1 MVGVSVHR
9 VAASF
14 LLWTVVY
21 RKEKVVRYSQPF
33 FLGMIASGA
42 LFSSSAIIPL
52 AKDDSYGGWANETG
66 GNDGADSGCRASVW
80 LYSEP
85 VNSNPSHPDTLYLLL
100 FSLLAIYNIQLYLSK
115 VHEHSPLCFI
125 C

>member
-1 MVGVSVHR
+1 MVGVSAHR

-14 LLWTVVY
+14 LLWTVVF
-21 RKEKVVRYSQPF
+21 RKEKVVRYSQPL

-52 AKDDSYGGWANETG
+52 AKDDSYGGWASETG

-115 VHEHSPLCFI
+115 VL
-125 C
+125 